1 MQEMGVNVSDLSI
14 LSSVSNNSH
23 ANSCF
28 LTIDVS
34 GIPLC
39 CWNHWYGTGM
49 SCFSQVFPIEGSHTV
64 GKCSFISCC
73 CRQVFS
79 SIPDSSYYVALL
91 VLAVIVVEWLV
102 KAGRVL
108 ALSDKS
114 VCLHLSCVPIVINPP
129 KTNKQK
135 HKQKKGVE
143 LHSIK
148 PPVSWDLILQL
159 AVATG
164 KHSLT
169 IQWKRGVTVRP
180 WKWSLGV
187 SCALEACCRFPSGS

>member
-1 MQEMGVNVSDLSI
+1 MKHMREMGVNVSDLSI

-91 VLAVIVVEWLV
+91 VLAVIVVE
-102 KAGRVL
+102 
-108 ALSDKS
+108 
-114 VCLHLSCVPIVINPP
+114 
-129 KTNKQK
+129 
-135 HKQKKGVE
+135 
-143 LHSIK
+143 
-148 PPVSWDLILQL
+148 
-159 AVATG
+159 
-164 KHSLT
+164 
-169 IQWKRGVTVRP
+169 
-180 WKWSLGV
+180 
-187 SCALEACCRFPSGS
+187 